1 MDHGPAVQFGP
12 DNAIK
17 YKSKLG
23 VILFFVYA
31 SIYGLFVALNTINPV
46 IMETEIFLGLNLAIV
61 YGFGLIIFAIV
72 LGLFYNYFCTKK
84 ENELNKDAG
93 GGVK

>member
-1 MDHGPAVQFGP
+1 MDHGPAVQFGT

-31 SIYGLFVALNTINPV
+31 SIYGLFVAINTINPV
-46 IMETEIFLGLNLAIV
+46 LMETEVFLGLNLAIV
-61 YGFGLIIFAIV
+61 YGFGLIIFAII
-72 LGLFYNYFCTKK
+72 LGLIYNHLCTKK
-84 ENELNKDAG
+84 EDELNKDIS